1 MYTYYSITP
10 QDILYYAMHTTQN
23 IDKRKDFMI
32 TTKQRAFLRGLGN
45 ALEPVM
51 QIGKDGVTDNVLNG
65 VYLLLEARELVKVKV
80 LKNCDMDAKE
90 IAHLLAQKLDAEVV
104 QVIGSIFILYKKS
117 TRKDFKHIELP

>member
-1 MYTYYSITP
+1 
-10 QDILYYAMHTTQN
+10 
-23 IDKRKDFMI
+23 MI

-51 QIGKDGVTDNVLNG
+51 QIGKEGITDNVLNG

-90 IAHLLAQKLDAEVV
+90 IANLLAQKLEAEVV

-117 TRKDFKHIELP
+117 TRKDFKHIQLP